1 MIKTFDWTQK
11 WRVSKV
17 SVRQYLIVSWHLD
30 CTSIPKS
37 FYKSKTC
44 KEVTSPLEKIHIV
57 SIFHF
62 LTLSLWFFNFLQK
75 QFFFWRNVLWKE
87 SNSKKVIF
95 EIFRMGS
102 HDEKEGTLVELWS
115 LRKVKYPSLNL
126 LCLLF
131 QFSLYKYE
139 KKFPYIDGATTILI
153 MFGSKTRG
161 FHDKGFMTMVSWAVR
176 LSRKSKFS
184 L

>member
-1 MIKTFDWTQK
+1 MWFGTWMKFIMIKTFAWTQK
-11 WRVSKV
+11 WRLPKV
-17 SVRQYLIVSWHLD
+17 SVVLRPMLIQKMDWQDFSRKTIFSLALRHGGLTLSVFKLRQYLIVSWHID
-30 CTSIPKS
+30 CTSISKS

-62 LTLSLWFFNFLQK
+62 LTLSLWFFLQK
-75 QFFFWRNVLWKE
+75 QFFFWSNVLWKE

-131 QFSLYKYE
+131 QFSL
-139 KKFPYIDGATTILI
+139 
-153 MFGSKTRG
+153 
-161 FHDKGFMTMVSWAVR
+161 
-176 LSRKSKFS
+176 
-184 L
+184 